1 MRKHLP
7 VSLFH
12 PVLFAVIV
20 PDMLVWNDLKTETVC
35 SASLET
41 SASIKA
47 SEIRL
52 YKISV
57 YY

>member
-12 PVLFAVIV
+12 SVLFAMIA
-20 PDMLVWNDLKTETVC
+20 PDMLVWNDLKTETMC
-35 SASLET
+35 STSLEK

-47 SEIRL
+47 CEVKL
-52 YKISV
+52 YKN
-57 YY
+57 